1 MVVHE
6 VPAVLEMT
14 NVQMVK
20 AFNEWMRRF
29 IEEPD
34 RYNRE
39 FESVN
44 QFLADE
50 ANGVEP
56 TYGERCTGY
65 MVKLM
70 CESAAAEQV
79 RT

>member
-1 MVVHE
+1 
-6 VPAVLEMT
+6 MT

-34 RYNRE
+34 RFEHE
-39 FESVN
+39 FRSVN

-50 ANGVEP
+50 LNGVEP
-56 TYGERCTGY
+56 TYGESCTGY
-65 MVKLM
+65 MVKL
-70 CESAAAEQV
+70 AAECAPE
-79 RT
+79 